1 MGRGDIMMT
10 GRRRSGGRLLVYAI
24 ILVVLGCAVYQI
36 FFRPGPTRTTGVG
49 ATAVSDAVQR
59 AYNALP
65 GSFRDKVPVLDFAAM
80 CNCMASPDCGGVVP
94 DVRQVTVTDS
104 TGPEHPVAR
113 LRVEYPTTHIRAEYH
128 FARIDGLWQLQS
140 FSRILGELETDL
152 KEPAP
157 PGTAPRPAPPAKGN
171 PTGKAPEGDA
181 AQTPVVGARPATP
194 CDYVVQPGDTLTA
207 IARHFYGTTRYWRR
221 ILEANPG
228 LTERNLR
235 VGRKIRIPSNPEPA
249 APREEPDAD
258 VKTQ

>member
-10 GRRRSGGRLLVYAI
+10 GRKRSGLRLFVYAI
-24 ILVVLGCAVYQI
+24 ILLALGCGVYEA
-36 FFRPGPTRTTGVG
+36 FFRPGPKTSTGGG

-65 GSFRDKVPVLDFAAM
+65 GGFREKVPVLDFAAM

-94 DVRQVTVTDS
+94 EVRQVTVTDS

-128 FARIDGLWQLQS
+128 FARVDGVWQLQS
-140 FSRILGELETDL
+140 FTRIPSELETDL
-152 KEPAP
+152 KEPAA
-157 PGTAPRPAPPAKGN
+157 PGTAPRPAAPAKGS
-171 PTGKAPEGDA
+171 PAGKAPEGDA
-181 AQTPVVGARPATP
+181 AQPPAAGARPATP

-207 IARHFYGTTRYWRR
+207 ISRHFYGTTRYWRR

-249 APREEPDAD
+249 AAKDEPDAD
-258 VKTQ
+258 PKTP